1 MLSTAVSDIISP
13 DVNFD
18 ALVDTFRSA
27 EPFHHVVIDNFFEA
41 SIAEGLAAEFPEFS
55 SDVWAEYNNPLEI
68 KKSSNNWNRFPPL
81 TYTVFNYLTSTE
93 FVAMVSTL
101 AGDALY
107 ADPGL
112 NGGGWHTH
120 SPGGKLNTHLDY
132 SLHPK
137 LGLERRINLI
147 VYLQPDWKTEWGG
160 ALGFWA
166 QDESGKAPGELKQQ
180 ISCFYNRAVLFD
192 TSMCSW
198 HGLPEGVH
206 SPDGICRNS
215 IATYYLCQPRAGA
228 ADRGRA
234 LYAPTADQA
243 DDKSILELIKLRSQ
257 VSTSGSVY
265 RSKG

>member
-1 MLSTAVSDIISP
+1 
-13 DVNFD
+13 
-18 ALVDTFRSA
+18 
-27 EPFHHVVIDNFFEA
+27 
-41 SIAEGLAAEFPEFS
+41 
-55 SDVWAEYNNPLEI
+55 
-68 KKSSNNWNRFPPL
+68 
-81 TYTVFNYLTSTE
+81 
-93 FVAMVSTL
+93 MVSTL

-147 VYLQPDWKTEWGG
+147 VYLQPGWKAEWGG

-166 QDESGKAPGELKQQ
+166 PDEQGKAPGELKQE
-180 ISCFYNRAVLFD
+180 IPCFYNRAVLFD
-192 TSMCSW
+192 TSMNSW
-198 HGLPEGVH
+198 HGLPDGVH
-206 SPDGICRNS
+206 SPEGICRNS
-215 IATYYLCQPRAGA
+215 IATYYLCQPRKNA

-243 DDKSILELIKLRSQ
+243 HDESILELIKLRSQ
-257 VSTSGSVY
+257 IDTSGSVY
-265 RSKG
+265 RTKG